1 VYEGLIVQHQK
12 LHRCLIFLA
21 ILFFSFNV
29 FARNE
34 RPLGEISVTAL
45 PPEARQ
51 TLVLIKQAG
60 PFPYPKDGTVF
71 GNYEGILP
79 KRKRGYYHEFTV
91 KTPGER
97 GRGARRIIAGGDPR
111 SSGEYYYTDDHY
123 ASFKRIAER

>member
-1 VYEGLIVQHQK
+1 VKHQK
-12 LHRCLIFLA
+12 LHYCLIFLA

-34 RPLGEISVTAL
+34 RSLGEISVTAL

-60 PFPYPKDGTVF
+60 PFPYAKDGTVF

-91 KTPGER
+91 KTPRER